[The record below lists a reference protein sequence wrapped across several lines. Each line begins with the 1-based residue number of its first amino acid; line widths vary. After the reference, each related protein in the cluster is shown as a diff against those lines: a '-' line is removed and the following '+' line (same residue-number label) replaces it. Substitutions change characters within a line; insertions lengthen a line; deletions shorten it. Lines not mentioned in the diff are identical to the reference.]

1 MSLDSLPYLDNVRI
15 KPLFGRDEKEII
27 SLRQRLNEISS
38 LTVEFLVLL
47 STSTLIATLGLFQNS
62 AAVIIGAMIIAPLM
76 KPLMGLAYGSLI
88 AHPYLIRRSLITVI
102 VGTIVSVFIAF
113 VLSTFLNSIEVTTEI
128 ASRTR
133 PNLLDMGVAFFAG
146 CAGAYC
152 QTKKDLADTLAGVA
166 IAVALVPPIGVIGIG
181 LALGQ
186 AKIWFG
192 ATILYATNLVGIT
205 FAAILVFI
213 LMGYGPIKKAKKS
226 IMVSLLFVVAL
237 AIPLALS
244 MRELLLED
252 QLASKIRQI
261 LSEKTYTFRGVQ
273 LQKVEVKRFQEPME
287 VRATVMSSNAE
298 KINAKQVKLVQDFLT
313 EQTGIPIEFKLRVIP
328 STVVTAIEV
337 TPEGEKEK
345 TLSIGKSIDTS
356 SVQWEADESVEKKLG
371 TINPDGEGLIDP
383 FFDLSP
389 VVQDKDKVELPSMLE
404 PPKVEDI
411 PTPEPEIRKEQVNPE
426 AAESSDTGNVN
437 STDFTDVLLED
448 PKELLNKDS
457 QEEDKPQ
464 AESKPSSSPES
475 DIQIQ
480 PGQPKLDK

>member
-1 MSLDSLPYLDNVRI
+1 MSFDSLPYLDNVRI
-15 KPLFGRDEKEII
+15 KPLFGRDEQEII
-27 SLRQRLNEISS
+27 SLRQRLDEIST

-47 STSTLIATLGLFQNS
+47 SASTLIATLGLFQNS

-88 AHPYLIRRSLITVI
+88 AHPFLIRRSLITIV
-102 VGTIVSVFIAF
+102 VGTVLSVFIAF

-152 QTKKDLADTLAGVA
+152 QTRKDLADTLAGVA

-226 IMVSLLFVVAL
+226 IMVSLLLVVTL
-237 AIPLALS
+237 AVPLALS

-273 LQKVEVKRFQEPME
+273 LQKVEVKRFREPME
-287 VRATVMSSNAE
+287 VRATVMSSSSE
-298 KINAKQVKLVQDFLT
+298 KINSKQVKLVQDFLT

-328 STVVTAIEV
+328 ATVVTAIEV
-337 TPEGEKEK
+337 TPEGQKAK
-345 TLSIGKSIDTS
+345 TVPIGKSIDTA
-356 SVQWEADESVEKKLG
+356 SVQWDADESVEKKLG
-371 TINPDGEGLIDP
+371 TITPAGEGLIDP

-389 VVQDKDKVELPSMLE
+389 VKEDKDKVVLPSIDDSE
-404 PPKVEDI
+404 KVDFSDKQKVEDM
-411 PTPEPEIRKEQVNPE
+411 
-426 AAESSDTGNVN
+426 SSDTEPEATPESSVKTTETGENEAKERG
-437 STDFTDVLLED
+437 SYTDVLLED
-448 PKELLNKDS
+448 PLDLLEQEKEPEPDS
-457 QEEDKPQ
+457 NSKAELDDSAKAPQ
-464 AESKPSSSPES
+464 SN
-475 DIQIQ
+475 
-480 PGQPKLDK
+480 